1 VAVICQ
7 SWSPSAQDV
16 KPAGRRVA
24 IGRASQYA
32 SGCVPFEDPSP
43 RLPMNRNERRAVA
56 TIALILVSLFTA
68 ELLSHYT
75 PVKASMLFVLLFWGP
90 LLVLHEAAHALVARW
105 LGWGVQEVVI
115 GFGKELYRF
124 RIGSTLVRIRMVP
137 IEGYI
142 LPNPKSLERAR
153 LKSALIYL
161 AGPGSELLLTL
172 LLWVMLGDK
181 LTARTDDYSLIAVQ
195 SLALASLMGAGF
207 NLLPYASGSG
217 VSDGL
222 GAIVSLLAGDD
233 VFKHRLSMHHVKAAR
248 RWLYLELWDRAL
260 AEIDAGLEQ
269 HPGDEQLVGLRAV
282 AIAGQGEPERAIEL
296 LESLG
301 HPNDKP
307 MALRHELLLD
317 AAWVVLVSNDHSLIH
332 DAQQACERALLDAE
346 DSVRANLMLGR
357 TLLERGQY
365 EPAFDALMHGYRQTV
380 EAEEEPQFLAYLGIS
395 ARGMQRSDYA
405 ERFLSALDPAAIG
418 PTLRQRAIPDADGEA
433 PHP

>member
-1 VAVICQ
+1 
-7 SWSPSAQDV
+7 
-16 KPAGRRVA
+16 
-24 IGRASQYA
+24 
-32 SGCVPFEDPSP
+32 
-43 RLPMNRNERRAVA
+43 MNKGERRAVA
-56 TIALILVSLFTA
+56 AAALILTGLFSA

-90 LLVLHEAAHALVARW
+90 LLVLHEAAHALTARW

-124 RIGSTLVRIRMVP
+124 RIGQTLVRIRMVP
-137 IEGYI
+137 VEGYI

-161 AGPGSELLLTL
+161 AGPGSELLLTV
-172 LLWVMLGDK
+172 LLWIALGER
-181 LTARTDDYSLIAVQ
+181 LTSPTDDYALIAAQ
-195 SLALASLMGAGF
+195 SLALAALMGAGF

-260 AEIDAGLEQ
+260 AAIDVGLEQ
-269 HPGDEQLVGLRAV
+269 HPGDEQLLGLRAV
-282 AIAGQGEPERAIEL
+282 AIAGSGDQSKAIEL

-317 AAWVVLVSNDHSLIH
+317 AAWVVLVSNDHSLVHVWEIIPYNPLK
-332 DAQQACERALLDAE
+332 QVFPTSSSEIVQSE
-346 DSVRANLMLGR
+346 
-357 TLLERGQY
+357 
-365 EPAFDALMHGYRQTV
+365 
-380 EAEEEPQFLAYLGIS
+380 
-395 ARGMQRSDYA
+395 
-405 ERFLSALDPAAIG
+405 LDPYDDEL
-418 PTLRQRAIPDADGEA
+418 P
-433 PHP
+433 